1 MTTPTPKDI
10 GNLIYHSAVIGGLAV
25 GYSMIFKKVVHA
37 KAADLGRLNFE
48 DSAKLV
54 GTIALSLYTQDMLVK
69 QGIIPAS
76 IIKNIDSFIYLFYLI
91 FFVKIQKKSVKLKT
105 SITMSK
111 SQSNLSPFTSQK
123 THKPQQNGR

>member
-25 GYSMIFKKVVHA
+25 GYSMIFKKVIQA
-37 KAADLGRLNFE
+37 KAVDLGRLDFE

-76 IIKNIDSFIYLFYLI
+76 I
-91 FFVKIQKKSVKLKT
+91 LKA
-105 SITMSK
+105 
-111 SQSNLSPFTSQK
+111 
-123 THKPQQNGR
+123 